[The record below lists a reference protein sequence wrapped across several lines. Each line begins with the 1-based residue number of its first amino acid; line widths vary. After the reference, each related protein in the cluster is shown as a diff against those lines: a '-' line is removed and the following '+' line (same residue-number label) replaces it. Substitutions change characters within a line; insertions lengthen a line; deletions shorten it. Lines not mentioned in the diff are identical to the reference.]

1 MPFAFPKKLEFPF
14 CDVQAAKI
22 ADKKHFRYWNKKRKR
37 KGDWKIYGAI
47 SSIML
52 NTFIWCAS
60 LNIEWHLSFPF
71 YIFQNDS
78 INRNCLLFL
87 FCTFSV
93 YVICVDRSKTL
104 FRPGIYW
111 IFIIH
116 DVKGHHILRF
126 VVKLRVMWWLAKI
139 QRRSVCI
146 HFCILFQAISHF
158 IVVIYVF
165 EILVLMSVYIT
176 TKNSWH
182 F

>member
-1 MPFAFPKKLEFPF
+1 
-14 CDVQAAKI
+14 
-22 ADKKHFRYWNKKRKR
+22 
-37 KGDWKIYGAI
+37 
-47 SSIML
+47 ML

-93 YVICVDRSKTL
+93 YVICVDPSKTL

-126 VVKLRVMWWLAKI
+126 VVKLRIMWMLAKI
-139 QRRSVCI
+139 QRRNVCI
-146 HFCILFQAISHF
+146 HFFYFIPRHISFYHCYLCIRKITK
-158 IVVIYVF
+158 
-165 EILVLMSVYIT
+165 LVLTLCIYNNLKLMT
-176 TKNSWH
+176 FLN
-182 F
+182 

>member
-1 MPFAFPKKLEFPF
+1 
-14 CDVQAAKI
+14 
-22 ADKKHFRYWNKKRKR
+22 
-37 KGDWKIYGAI
+37 
-47 SSIML
+47 ML

-126 VVKLRVMWWLAKI
+126 VVKLRIMWRLAKN
-139 QRRSVCI
+139 QRRNVCI
-146 HFCILFQAISHF
+146 NFFISFHAISHS

-165 EILVLMSVYIT
+165 EILVTILILILCLYNNLKLT
-176 TKNSWH
+176 TLLKQVISQDMISKGRWIG
-182 F
+182 

>member
-1 MPFAFPKKLEFPF
+1 
-14 CDVQAAKI
+14 
-22 ADKKHFRYWNKKRKR
+22 
-37 KGDWKIYGAI
+37 
-47 SSIML
+47 ML

-126 VVKLRVMWWLAKI
+126 VVKLRIMLRLAKN
-139 QRRSVCI
+139 QRGMCASI
-146 HFCILFQAISHF
+146 FLFHPISHF
-158 IVVIYVF
+158 IVIIYVF
-165 EILVLMSVYIT
+165 ERVAKLVLILCIY
-176 TKNSWH
+176 NN
-182 F
+182 